1 LIDIT
6 YISFYF
12 KITDYMAFLIKII
25 AKMALILQSTQN
37 TALSSVP
44 RSGIIRNVLPDQWY

>member
-37 TALSSVP
+37 TALSSG
-44 RSGIIRNVLPDQWY
+44 SKEWDNKKCTT